1 MRRRPH
7 PLLRALT
14 VGVLALVALVEVF
27 PYLWMVSTSLKD
39 LAEVTRFPPTFWP
52 SPARW
57 DNYAKAW
64 ASGPFLRYAL
74 NNAVQT
80 VAILVLQLFFACP
93 RKSLIACGLL
103 VLQLF
108 FACLAGFAFS
118 KLRFP
123 GRDACF
129 LVVIACLIVPPQVR
143 FVPLYMLFSK
153 VGLLNTYASLVL
165 PYAVSALGTFLIR
178 EAFMQISDDI
188 VDAARVDGAGT
199 FTLIFRILA
208 PIARPTLVAFSLFS
222 VVYHWNDFFWPL
234 VMTTTDAVRTLPI
247 GVAMLRE
254 EGTGA
259 RWHIIMAGSMFVVA
273 PVLAVFMAAQR
284 HIIRAF
290 TFTTLK

>member
-1 MRRRPH
+1 MTSSNPVVRG
-7 PLLRALT
+7 LT
-14 VGVLALVALVEVF
+14 IAVLATVALVEVF
-27 PYLWMVSTSLKD
+27 PYLWMLSTSLKD
-39 LAEVTRFPPTFWP
+39 LPSVTQFPPTLLP
-52 SPARW
+52 HPPRW
-57 DNYAKAW
+57 DNYARAW
-64 ASGPFLRYAL
+64 NSGPFLHYAM
-74 NNAVQT
+74 NNAIQT
-80 VAILVLQLFFACP
+80 LGILALQLFFG
-93 RKSLIACGLL
+93 S
-103 VLQLF
+103 
-108 FACLAGFAFS
+108 LAGYGFS
-118 KLRFP
+118 KVRFR

-129 LVVIACLIVPPQVR
+129 LIVIACLVVPPQVR

-153 VGLLNTYASLVL
+153 LGLLNTYASLIL

-188 VDAARVDGAGT
+188 VDAARVDGAGVLT
-199 FTLIFRILA
+199 IIFRIMA

-234 VMTTTDAVRTLPI
+234 VMTTNEAVRTLPI

-273 PVLAVFMAAQR
+273 PVLVVFVVAQR

-290 TFTTLK
+290 QFTSLK

>member
-1 MRRRPH
+1 MTSSS
-7 PLLRALT
+7 PLIRALT
-14 VGVLALVALVEVF
+14 IAGLAAVALVEVF
-27 PYLWMVSTSLKD
+27 PYLWMLSTSLKD
-39 LAEVTRFPPTFWP
+39 LPSVTQFPPTLLP
-52 SPARW
+52 HPPRW

-64 ASGPFLRYAL
+64 SSGPFLHYAM
-74 NNAVQT
+74 NNVIQT
-80 VAILVLQLFFACP
+80 LGILVLQLFF
-93 RKSLIACGLL
+93 G
-103 VLQLF
+103 
-108 FACLAGFAFS
+108 CLAGYGFS
-118 KLRFP
+118 KTRFR

-129 LVVIACLIVPPQVR
+129 LIVIACLVVPPQVR

-153 VGLLNTYASLVL
+153 LGLLNTYASLIL

-188 VDAARVDGAGT
+188 VDAARVDGAGVLT
-199 FTLIFRILA
+199 IIFRIMA

-234 VMTTTDAVRTLPI
+234 VMTTNEAVRTLPI

-273 PVLAVFMAAQR
+273 PVLLVFAVAQR

-290 TFTTLK
+290 TFTSLK

>member
-1 MRRRPH
+1 MTSANPIVRW
-7 PLLRALT
+7 LTIAAL
-14 VGVLALVALVEVF
+14 AAVALVEVF
-27 PYLWMVSTSLKD
+27 PYLWMLTTSLKD
-39 LAEVTRFPPTFWP
+39 LPSVTQFPPTLFP
-52 SPARW
+52 RPPRL

-64 ASGPFLRYAL
+64 TSGPFLHYAL
-74 NNAVQT
+74 NNVVQT
-80 VAILVLQLFFACP
+80 LGILALQLFF
-93 RKSLIACGLL
+93 G
-103 VLQLF
+103 
-108 FACLAGFAFS
+108 CLAGYGFS
-118 KLRFP
+118 KVRFR

-129 LVVIACLIVPPQVR
+129 LIVIACLVVPPQVR

-153 VGLLNTYASLVL
+153 VGLLNTYASLIL
-165 PYAVSALGTFLIR
+165 PFAVSALGTFLIR

-188 VDAARVDGAGT
+188 VDAARVDGAGL
-199 FTLIFRILA
+199 FTIIFRIMA

-222 VVYHWNDFFWPL
+222 AVYHWNDFFWPL

-273 PVLAVFMAAQR
+273 PVLLVFAVAQR

-290 TFTTLK
+290 TFTSLR

>member
-1 MRRRPH
+1 MTSSSPVIRG
-7 PLLRALT
+7 LIIA
-14 VGVLALVALVEVF
+14 VLAGVALVEVF
-27 PYLWMVSTSLKD
+27 PYLWMVTTSLTD
-39 LAEVTRFPPTFWP
+39 LPSVTQFPPTLLP
-52 SPARW
+52 RPPRW

-64 ASGPFLRYAL
+64 NSGPFLRYAM
-74 NNAVQT
+74 NNAIQT
-80 VAILVLQLFFACP
+80 LGILVLQLFF
-93 RKSLIACGLL
+93 G
-103 VLQLF
+103 
-108 FACLAGFAFS
+108 CLAGYGFS
-118 KLRFP
+118 KVRFR

-129 LVVIACLIVPPQVR
+129 LIVIACLVVPPQVR

-153 VGLLNTYASLVL
+153 VGLLNTYASLIL

-178 EAFMQISDDI
+178 EAFLQISDDI
-188 VDAARVDGAGT
+188 VDAARVDGAGVLT
-199 FTLIFRILA
+199 IIFRVMA

-234 VMTTTDAVRTLPI
+234 VMTTNEAVRTLPI

-273 PVLAVFMAAQR
+273 PVLVVFAVAQR

-290 TFTTLK
+290 QFTSLK

>member
-1 MRRRPH
+1 MTGRRRV
-7 PLLRALT
+7 LRAVT
-14 VGVLALVALVEVF
+14 TLALGAVAIVEVF
-27 PYLWMVSTSLKD
+27 PYLWMLSTSLKD
-39 LAEVTRFPPTFWP
+39 LPSVTQFPPTFLP
-52 SPARW
+52 SPPRW

-64 ASGPFLRYAL
+64 ASGPFLHYAV
-74 NNAVQT
+74 NNVVQT
-80 VAILVLQLFFACP
+80 LGILVLQLFF
-93 RKSLIACGLL
+93 G
-103 VLQLF
+103 
-108 FACLAGFAFS
+108 CLAAYGFS
-118 KLRFP
+118 KVRFR

-129 LVVIACLIVPPQVR
+129 LLVIACLVVPPQVR

-153 VGLLNTYASLVL
+153 VGLLDTYASLIL

-188 VDAARVDGAGT
+188 VDAARVDGAGL
-199 FTLIFRILA
+199 FTVIFRVMA
-208 PIARPTLVAFSLFS
+208 PIAMPTIVAFSLFS

-234 VMTTTDAVRTLPI
+234 VMTTTEAVRTLPI

-273 PVLAVFMAAQR
+273 PVLLVFAVAQR

-290 TFTTLK
+290 TFTSLK

>member
-1 MRRRPH
+1 MTSGNPWVRW
-7 PLLRALT
+7 LTLAAL
-14 VGVLALVALVEVF
+14 AAVALVEVF
-27 PYLWMVSTSLKD
+27 PYLWMVTTSLKD
-39 LAEVTRFPPTFWP
+39 LQSVTQFPPTLLPWP
-52 SPARW
+52 PRW

-64 ASGPFLRYAL
+64 NSGPFLQYFI

-80 VAILVLQLFFACP
+80 IGILAFQL
-93 RKSLIACGLL
+93 
-103 VLQLF
+103 V
-108 FACLAGFAFS
+108 FACLAAYAFS

-143 FVPLYMLFSK
+143 FVPLYIMFSHL
-153 VGLLNTYASLVL
+153 GLVNTYTALIL

-178 EAFMQISDDI
+178 EAFMQISHDI
-188 VDAARVDGAGT
+188 VDAARVDGAGILT
-199 FTLIFRILA
+199 IIFRILV
-208 PIARPTLVAFSLFS
+208 PIAKPTIIAFSLFS
-222 VVYHWNDFFWPL
+222 IVYHWNDFFWPL
-234 VMTTTDAVRTLPI
+234 VMTTNEAVRTLPV

-273 PVLAVFMAAQR
+273 PVLAVFVVAQR

-290 TFTTLK
+290 TFTSLK

>member
-1 MRRRPH
+1 VTSSN
-7 PLLRALT
+7 PLIRWLT
-14 VGVLALVALVEVF
+14 IGALALVALVEVF
-27 PYLWMVSTSLKD
+27 PYLWMLTTSLKD
-39 LAEVTRFPPTFWP
+39 LASVTQFPPTLLP
-52 SPARW
+52 HPPHW

-64 ASGPFLRYAL
+64 QSGPFLRYAV
-74 NNAVQT
+74 NNAIQT
-80 VAILVLQLFFACP
+80 TGILALQLCF
-93 RKSLIACGLL
+93 G
-103 VLQLF
+103 
-108 FACLAGFAFS
+108 CLAAYGFS
-118 KLRFP
+118 KVRFP

-153 VGLLNTYASLVL
+153 VGLLNTYASLIL

-188 VDAARVDGAGT
+188 LDAARVDGAGL
-199 FTLIFRILA
+199 FTLIFRIMA
-208 PIARPTLVAFSLFS
+208 PIAKPAIVAFSLFS

-234 VMTTTDAVRTLPI
+234 VMTTNESVRTLPI

-259 RWHIIMAGSMFVVA
+259 RWHIIMAGNMFVVA
-273 PVLAVFMAAQR
+273 PVLVVFALAQR

-290 TFTTLK
+290 TFTSLK

>member
-1 MRRRPH
+1 MTSSS
-7 PLLRALT
+7 PLIRALT
-14 VGVLALVALVEVF
+14 IAVLAAVALVEVF
-27 PYLWMVSTSLKD
+27 PYLWMLSTSLKD
-39 LAEVTRFPPTFWP
+39 LPSVTQFPPTLLP
-52 SPARW
+52 HPPRW

-64 ASGPFLRYAL
+64 SSGPFLHYAM
-74 NNAVQT
+74 NNVIQT
-80 VAILVLQLFFACP
+80 LAILVLQLFF
-93 RKSLIACGLL
+93 G
-103 VLQLF
+103 
-108 FACLAGFAFS
+108 CLAGYGFS
-118 KLRFP
+118 KTRFR

-129 LVVIACLIVPPQVR
+129 LVVIACLVVPPQVR

-188 VDAARVDGAGT
+188 VDAARVDGAGVLT
-199 FTLIFRILA
+199 IIFRVMA

-234 VMTTTDAVRTLPI
+234 VMTTNEAVRTLPI

-273 PVLAVFMAAQR
+273 PVLVVFAVAQR

-290 TFTTLK
+290 TFTSLK

>member
-1 MRRRPH
+1 MTSSS
-7 PLLRALT
+7 PLIRALT
-14 VGVLALVALVEVF
+14 IAGLAAVALVEVF
-27 PYLWMVSTSLKD
+27 PYLWMLSTSLKD
-39 LAEVTRFPPTFWP
+39 LPSVTQFPPTLLP
-52 SPARW
+52 HPPRW

-64 ASGPFLRYAL
+64 SSGPFLHYAM
-74 NNAVQT
+74 NNAIQT
-80 VAILVLQLFFACP
+80 LGILVLQLFF
-93 RKSLIACGLL
+93 G
-103 VLQLF
+103 
-108 FACLAGFAFS
+108 CLAGYGFS
-118 KLRFP
+118 KTRFR

-129 LVVIACLIVPPQVR
+129 LVVIACLVVPPQVR

-153 VGLLNTYASLVL
+153 VGLLNTYASLIL

-188 VDAARVDGAGT
+188 VDAARVDGAGVLT
-199 FTLIFRILA
+199 IIFRIMA

-234 VMTTTDAVRTLPI
+234 VMTTNEAVRTLPI

-273 PVLAVFMAAQR
+273 PVLLVFAVAQR

-290 TFTTLK
+290 TFTSLK

>member
-1 MRRRPH
+1 MTSSS
-7 PLLRALT
+7 PLIRALT
-14 VGVLALVALVEVF
+14 IAGLAAVALVEVF
-27 PYLWMVSTSLKD
+27 PYLWMLSTSLKD
-39 LAEVTRFPPTFWP
+39 LPSVTQFPPTLLP
-52 SPARW
+52 HPPRW

-64 ASGPFLRYAL
+64 SSGPFLHYAM
-74 NNAVQT
+74 NSVIQT
-80 VAILVLQLFFACP
+80 LGILVLQLFF
-93 RKSLIACGLL
+93 G
-103 VLQLF
+103 
-108 FACLAGFAFS
+108 CLAGYGFS
-118 KLRFP
+118 KTRFR

-129 LVVIACLIVPPQVR
+129 LIVIACLVVPPQVR

-153 VGLLNTYASLVL
+153 VGLLNTYASLIL

-188 VDAARVDGAGT
+188 VDAARVDGAGVLT
-199 FTLIFRILA
+199 IIFRIMA

-234 VMTTTDAVRTLPI
+234 VMTTNEAVRTLPI

-273 PVLAVFMAAQR
+273 PVLLVFAVAQR

-290 TFTTLK
+290 TFTSLK

>member
-1 MRRRPH
+1 MTSANPWIRG
-7 PLLRALT
+7 LTIAAL
-14 VGVLALVALVEVF
+14 AAVALIEVF
-27 PYLWMVSTSLKD
+27 PYLWMLSTSLKD
-39 LAEVTRFPPTFWP
+39 LPSVTQFPPTLLP
-52 SPARW
+52 RPPRW

-64 ASGPFLRYAL
+64 QSGPFLRYAV
-74 NNAVQT
+74 NNVIQT
-80 VAILVLQLFFACP
+80 AGILALQLGF
-93 RKSLIACGLL
+93 G
-103 VLQLF
+103 
-108 FACLAGFAFS
+108 CLAAYGFS
-118 KLRFP
+118 KVRFP
-123 GRDACF
+123 GRDLCF

-153 VGLLNTYASLVL
+153 VGLLNTYASLIL

-188 VDAARVDGAGT
+188 LDAARVDGAGL
-199 FTLIFRILA
+199 FTLIFRIMA
-208 PIARPTLVAFSLFS
+208 PIAKPAIIAFSLFS

-234 VMTTTDAVRTLPI
+234 VMTTNEAVRTLPI

-273 PVLAVFMAAQR
+273 PVLAVFAVAQR

-290 TFTTLK
+290 TFTSLK

>member
-1 MRRRPH
+1 MTSSS
-7 PLLRALT
+7 PLIRALT
-14 VGVLALVALVEVF
+14 IAGLAAVALVEVF
-27 PYLWMVSTSLKD
+27 PYLWMLSTSLKE
-39 LAEVTRFPPTFWP
+39 LPSVTQFPPTLLP
-52 SPARW
+52 HPPRW

-64 ASGPFLRYAL
+64 SSGPFLHYAM
-74 NNAVQT
+74 NNVIQT
-80 VAILVLQLFFACP
+80 LGILVLQLFF
-93 RKSLIACGLL
+93 G
-103 VLQLF
+103 
-108 FACLAGFAFS
+108 CLAGYGFS
-118 KLRFP
+118 KTRFR

-129 LVVIACLIVPPQVR
+129 LIVIACLVVPPQVR

-153 VGLLNTYASLVL
+153 VGLLNTYASLIL

-188 VDAARVDGAGT
+188 VDAARVDGAGVLT
-199 FTLIFRILA
+199 IIFRIMA

-234 VMTTTDAVRTLPI
+234 VMTTNEAVRTLPI

-273 PVLAVFMAAQR
+273 PVLLVFAVAQR

-290 TFTTLK
+290 TFTSLK

>member
-1 MRRRPH
+1 MTSSS
-7 PLLRALT
+7 PLIRALT
-14 VGVLALVALVEVF
+14 IAGLAAVALVEVF
-27 PYLWMVSTSLKD
+27 PYLWMLSTSLKD
-39 LAEVTRFPPTFWP
+39 LPSVTQFPPTLLP
-52 SPARW
+52 HPPRW

-64 ASGPFLRYAL
+64 SSGPFLHYAM
-74 NNAVQT
+74 NNVIQT
-80 VAILVLQLFFACP
+80 LGILVLQLFF
-93 RKSLIACGLL
+93 G
-103 VLQLF
+103 
-108 FACLAGFAFS
+108 CLAGYGFS
-118 KLRFP
+118 KTRFR

-129 LVVIACLIVPPQVR
+129 LVVMACLVVPPQVR
-143 FVPLYMLFSK
+143 FVLLYMLFSK
-153 VGLLNTYASLVL
+153 VGLLNTYASLIL

-188 VDAARVDGAGT
+188 VDAARVDGAGVLT
-199 FTLIFRILA
+199 IIFRIMA

-234 VMTTTDAVRTLPI
+234 VMTTNEAVRTLPI

-273 PVLAVFMAAQR
+273 PVLLVFAVAQR

-290 TFTTLK
+290 TFTSLK